1 MMRVGIL
8 GTGTVGRS
16 IAEGFTKAGHDV
28 VIGTRD
34 VDDLMARTEGD
45 RMGNPP
51 FAVWYAEHDAIAVA
65 KYAGAA
71 AHGELLVNATRGDVS
86 IEALTA
92 TGAENLAGK
101 ILVDPSNPLDLSK
114 GFPPTLFVANT
125 DSLAEQLQAAFPEVL
140 VVKAWNTMTA
150 ALMTNPAA
158 VADGDHALMVCGND
172 EAAKNAF
179 TQIARESFGWRQ
191 IVDLGDLTGARAM
204 EGYVTLWV
212 RAMHTLGTPLFN
224 VKFVTGR

>member
-1 MMRVGIL
+1 MRLGVL

-16 IAEGFTKAGHDV
+16 IAEGFTRAGHDV

-34 VDDLMARTEGD
+34 VDELMARTEAD

-51 FAVWYAEHDAIAVA
+51 FAVWHAEHDAIAVA

-71 AHGELLVNATRGDVS
+71 AHGELLVNCTRGDVS

-92 TGAENLAGK
+92 AGAENLAGK
-101 ILVDPSNPLDLSK
+101 ILADASNPLDFSK

-125 DSLAEQLQAAFPEVL
+125 DSLAERMQAAFPEVH
-140 VVKAWNTMTA
+140 VVKAWNTMGA
-150 ALMTNPAA
+150 AIMTNPAA
-158 VADGDHALMVCGND
+158 VAGGDHALMVCGND
-172 EAAKNAF
+172 EAAKTAF
-179 TQIARESFGWRQ
+179 TQIAREWFGWQQ

-212 RAMHTLGTPLFN
+212 RAMGAFGTPMFN
-224 VKFVTGR
+224 VKFVTGS